1 MFAKRERELHVRSKG
16 MPLPM
21 LVVACNG
28 ANPKTKIKKNW
39 TRLDAQAA
47 GSLARRRVGHGCG
60 GHGGWGSIKHKEKI
74 SSRKGE
80 LVR

>member
-1 MFAKRERELHVRSKG
+1 MRGFNLWMREKERFAKRERELHVRSEG

-21 LVVACNG
+21 LAVACNG
-28 ANPKTKIKKNW
+28 ELEGMIF
-39 TRLDAQAA
+39 LEDQDY
-47 GSLARRRVGHGCG
+47 S
-60 GHGGWGSIKHKEKI
+60 HGGWGSVRHKEKI